1 MERNNRFLSYYS
13 SMKNTSISLGSIVLI
28 DKVEKRFN
36 VFSELFS
43 GLGGKS
49 KDFVGCVKL
58 HVYNRLTHSVSTHQI
73 LETYP
78 EELAPY
84 LGMEEMPAER
94 SLYRTLERVGKYFPV
109 LLDRHQNLVAKH
121 GLVDPNQLIDF
132 SSTYFEGRN
141 SALGEF
147 GYSRDYR
154 PGKLQINFGIATGI
168 NTIPTALT
176 I

>member
-1 MERNNRFLSYYS
+1 
-13 SMKNTSISLGSIVLI
+13 
-28 DKVEKRFN
+28 
-36 VFSELFS
+36 
-43 GLGGKS
+43 
-49 KDFVGCVKL
+49 
-58 HVYNRLTHSVSTHQI
+58 
-73 LETYP
+73 
-78 EELAPY
+78 
-84 LGMEEMPAER
+84 MPAER

-147 GYSRDYR
+147 GYSRDHR

-168 NTIPTALT
+168 NTIPQTKEGEHLQEAHPAFHEKLGGWKCST
-176 I
+176 V